1 MNETGITIKKWL
13 SHCNSWIIL
22 VNAAVFLFMDFFLP
36 ITSLQVLIDFG
47 GLSWYAV
54 IREGE
59 YYRLLTYMFLH
70 GGFEH
75 LVNNMI
81 VLIFIGETVER
92 FLGRWKYLL
101 IYFSTGIVAGI
112 VSIVYNMNRGV
123 YSLSI
128 GASGAGFG
136 IIGALACLLAVNR
149 GRLAGMTMP
158 RVLFFVAISLYGG
171 FTSQGIDN
179 AAHVG
184 GLIMGVVVTAIV
196 YFLTRRRGHEG

>member
-36 ITSLQVLIDFG
+36 ITSLQVLIDFC

-75 LVNNMI
+75 LINNMI
-81 VLIFIGETVER
+81 VFIFIGETVER